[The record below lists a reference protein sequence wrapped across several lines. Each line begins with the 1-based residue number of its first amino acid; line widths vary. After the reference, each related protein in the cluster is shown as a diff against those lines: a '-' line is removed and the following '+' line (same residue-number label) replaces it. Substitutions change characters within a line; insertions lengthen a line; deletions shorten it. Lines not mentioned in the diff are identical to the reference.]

1 MGTTYKQDRLIDR
14 YSDNGLFIALKIWGG
29 GGLEG

>member
-29 GGLEG
+29 GLEG